1 MAKAKGKGK
10 GSTKLEDV
18 LAMVPMFRGLSAKQV
33 KKVASLCEV
42 ADFMAGAKIVKQGDT
57 GDAFY
62 VVLTGQGKVTS
73 GRRFV
78 HHVLPGDH
86 FGEIAVIDGGPR
98 TATVASETP
107 MTLLMLKRTDF
118 QAAMKADSDLA
129 YKMMIELAKMF
140 RRVTEQ
146 ET

>member
-1 MAKAKGKGK
+1 MAKGKGK
-10 GSTKLEDV
+10 PSTKLEDV
-18 LAMVPMFRGLSAKQV
+18 LAMVPMFRGLSARQL
-33 KKVASLCEV
+33 KKVANLCEV
-42 ADFMAGAKIVKQGDT
+42 ADFMAGAAIVKQGDV

-73 GRRFV
+73 GRRFI

-98 TATVASETP
+98 TATVTSETP
-107 MTLLMLKRTDF
+107 MTLLMLRRRDF
-118 QAAMKADSDLA
+118 QKAMRSDPELA
-129 YKMMIELAKMF
+129 YKMMTELAKMF
-140 RRVTEQ
+140 RRVSEQ